1 MREPAP
7 LDARTL
13 SHAIRSR
20 LPGADPDVTELLFY
34 SVRAARLLLAALEQ
48 ELRPR
53 GLDVS
58 QHAVLTMLWL
68 AGPPNQ
74 LSPNALGAA
83 LVQTSGGM
91 TKTLDRL
98 EAAGLVERVP
108 DPADGRRRVVT
119 LTPLGADVVRSS
131 LIDVVAKLAVA
142 LGAAPAG
149 ETAGMLGVQQR
160 LVAALAR
167 WGE

>member
-1 MREPAP
+1 MSEPAP

-13 SHAIRSR
+13 SRAIRSR

-34 SVRAARLLLAALEQ
+34 SVRAARLLLAALDQ

-53 GLDVS
+53 SLDVS

-68 AGPPNQ
+68 AGPPHQ
-74 LSPNALGAA
+74 LSPNALGSA

-98 EAAGLVERVP
+98 ETAGLVERVP

-131 LIDVVAKLAVA
+131 LVDIAAKLEAALEPEPAETVA
-142 LGAAPAG
+142 
-149 ETAGMLGVQQR
+149 MLAVQQR
-160 LVAALAR
+160 LASALVR
-167 WGE
+167 WGG